1 MPSVGTGAI
10 LANRQLIAIGVSGDG
25 DTGAIGIGQFVH
37 LMRRNVPI
45 IYIIEDNGCYG
56 LTKGQFSPTADLGS
70 RAKSGIANDLPPLDT
85 CSLAIQLGASFVA
98 RSFSGD
104 KKQLLSILKAS
115 LSHRGTC
122 MIDVLSPCVT
132 FNDHEGSTKSYAY
145 AKEHDDPVG
154 EISFVPYFDD
164 ISVEYDPGTTKAVQM
179 HDGSRLYLKKVAEDY
194 DPTDKLAA
202 MRLLH
207 ETAAR
212 GEFATG
218 ILYVEPAKQDFVNLL
233 NLVDEPLATLPLSMV
248 RPGPEVLA
256 EVMEGLK

>member
-1 MPSVGTGAI
+1 MI
-10 LANRQLIAIGVSGDG
+10 RLR
-25 DTGAIGIGQFVH
+25 
-37 LMRRNVPI
+37 
-45 IYIIEDNGCYG
+45 
-56 LTKGQFSPTADLGS
+56 K
-70 RAKSGIANDLPPLDT
+70 LD
-85 CSLAIQLGASFVA
+85 
-98 RSFSGD
+98 
-104 KKQLLSILKAS
+104 
-115 LSHRGTC
+115 
-122 MIDVLSPCVT
+122 
-132 FNDHEGSTKSYAY
+132 
-145 AKEHDDPVG
+145 
-154 EISFVPYFDD
+154 
-164 ISVEYDPGTTKAVQM
+164 
-179 HDGSRLYLKKVAEDY
+179 EDY